1 MVVECVRPF
10 FFDSLRND
18 IRVAFAPVNYLPAFY
33 GRLRRTAV
41 PGCGRIWTPAKN
53 GPTVETE
60 LAPLVEELRYL
71 QRRMLGITRDLRRLH
86 FWDAALATARAF
98 ADLDKAIFEV
108 EGSEHGTD
116 ENDAA

>member
-1 MVVECVRPF
+1 M
-10 FFDSLRND
+10 
-18 IRVAFAPVNYLPAFY
+18 
-33 GRLRRTAV
+33 
-41 PGCGRIWTPAKN
+41 PGCWRTWTPARN

-71 QRRMLGITRDLRRLH
+71 QRRLLGITRDLRRLH

-116 ENDAA
+116 ETDAA